1 MALEIEVHALLE
13 IISAEDRG
21 DHPRDFGTF
30 FINGRCVEI
39 VDFAIG
45 IRARRVRQRAGILG
59 KLLRF
64 QMAHIGDALDRP
76 RAHVGGKFLIAIDRQ
91 AFFQA
96 ELEPVAA
103 GNAVARPVVEI
114 FMGDDALDIG
124 VVSIGSGF
132 GVGQHEFV
140 VEDVETLVLHRAH
153 VEIGHGDDHED
164 IEVVFAA
171 EALFV
176 PCHGTLQ
183 RIHGVGRARLFAV
196 LDINLQRHFAA
207 GHGGEGIFH
216 HAEIAGDKR
225 EEIAGFRMRI
235 EPGCEVTA
243 FTVIAAAEEI
253 AVREQQRIAF
263 LRRDDRHR
271 IGRQNIR
278 PVGEIGDTAE
288 TFRLALRAINAI
300 GAVKPH
306 QLRIDLRI
314 DVIGDA
320 DLEGRFG
327 RQIADGQAVGRRL
340 ILADGKL
347 HLVEQQAGELQLVAI
362 ENERRL
368 PLSAFAP
375 VKDQTGFDLG
385 ILGVEFEGEIHPLQ
399 NEIGGAVICQVN
411 DLARVCSHDCP

>member
-1 MALEIEVHALLE
+1 
-13 IISAEDRG
+13 
-21 DHPRDFGTF
+21 
-30 FINGRCVEI
+30 
-39 VDFAIG
+39 
-45 IRARRVRQRAGILG
+45 
-59 KLLRF
+59 
-64 QMAHIGDALDRP
+64 
-76 RAHVGGKFLIAIDRQ
+76 
-91 AFFQA
+91 
-96 ELEPVAA
+96 
-103 GNAVARPVVEI
+103 
-114 FMGDDALDIG
+114 
-124 VVSIGSGF
+124 
-132 GVGQHEFV
+132 
-140 VEDVETLVLHRAH
+140 
-153 VEIGHGDDHED
+153 
-164 IEVVFAA
+164 
-171 EALFV
+171 
-176 PCHGTLQ
+176 
-183 RIHGVGRARLFAV
+183 
-196 LDINLQRHFAA
+196 
-207 GHGGEGIFH
+207 
-216 HAEIAGDKR
+216 
-225 EEIAGFRMRI
+225 MRI

-243 FTVIAAAEEI
+243 FIVIAAAEEI

-347 HLVEQQAGELQLVAI
+347 HLVEQQAGKLQLVAI
-362 ENERRL
+362 KDERCL